1 MKDPLLDKK
10 IKKKERKKEKKRKKV
25 TMVNDNTINGKRKNP
40 ILQSIKQNYI
50 FYFTIMLCIYA
61 FSYKRD
67 KLVTLI
73 FSFLFIT
80 FYGYFVHMVSHDW
93 DTHMS
98 DSYKTFDNVFT
109 RNKYLNWLIIKAI
122 NFSEFHAKT
131 HHDSEI
137 NKTKINIALEFFN
150 NIMTQGGLLIFF
162 KYFFNLI
169 DNRIILL
176 WALFYA
182 TVHNINYNI
191 VSPQTHRQHHVND
204 KTNYGIDIWDII
216 MGTKFDY
223 DTIETHNHA
232 SINLLLITALI
243 LFFTK

>member
-1 MKDPLLDKK
+1 
-10 IKKKERKKEKKRKKV
+10 
-25 TMVNDNTINGKRKNP
+25 
-40 ILQSIKQNYI
+40 
-50 FYFTIMLCIYA
+50 
-61 FSYKRD
+61 
-67 KLVTLI
+67 
-73 FSFLFIT
+73 
-80 FYGYFVHMVSHDW
+80 
-93 DTHMS
+93 
-98 DSYKTFDNVFT
+98 
-109 RNKYLNWLIIKAI
+109 
-122 NFSEFHAKT
+122 
-131 HHDSEI
+131 
-137 NKTKINIALEFFN
+137 
-150 NIMTQGGLLIFF
+150 MTQGGLLIFF